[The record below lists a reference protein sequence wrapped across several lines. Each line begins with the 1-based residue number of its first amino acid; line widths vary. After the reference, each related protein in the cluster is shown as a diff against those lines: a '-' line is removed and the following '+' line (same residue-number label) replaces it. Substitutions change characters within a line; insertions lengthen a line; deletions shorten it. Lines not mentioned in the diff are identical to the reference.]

1 MQTATL
7 RYKYK
12 LKTKAN
18 TFELYQACNVAGLI
32 WNHCIAI
39 QRKFYRRYGKDGYV
53 SRSVMQKHF
62 TTERLKKRPGYAH
75 YLHLNA
81 QARQII
87 VQRVDD
93 AYQRFFDGNAKG
105 KPRFKKV
112 KKYSSFELT
121 QSGWKLLDS
130 ASQRYGKIRIFG
142 KVYRFHLHR
151 RIAGQIKR
159 VAVVRKGGRYWLS
172 FVLQNVPVE
181 QRQAEYE
188 RQAAAFDFGLKT
200 FLTADDG
207 TRYDSPAFYGLK
219 RNLLALKRANRR
231 LSRKQKGSRNW
242 DRANRQLQRLQFH
255 IANLR
260 ADYHWKLAHE
270 LCQRHQVL
278 FFETLNIDGMKRLWG
293 RKVSDLGFYSFLK
306 KLEWVKEKYGTEI
319 ETIDQWEA
327 TSKKCSCCGDMQE
340 MPLRQRVYECG
351 RCGLVLDR
359 DHNAARNIYRAGMAR
374 RQRDMLDGACAA
386 VLLDDELAL
395 RGVP

>member
-18 TFELYQACNVAGLI
+18 TFELYQACNVAGLV
-32 WNHCIAI
+32 WNHCIAL
-39 QRKFYRRYGKDGYV
+39 QRRYYKLTGKHIPYSTLQAHIGTKLRMRRPKYG
-53 SRSVMQKHF
+53 HW
-62 TTERLKKRPGYAH
+62 KRY
-75 YLHLNA
+75 LNA
-81 QARQII
+81 QATQGI
-87 VQRVDD
+87 VRRVDV
-93 AYQRFFDGNAKG
+93 AYDRFFKG
-105 KPRFKKV
+105 LSRLPRFKKV

-121 QSGWKLLDS
+121 QNGWKLLDS
-130 ASQRYGKIRIFG
+130 KSRRYGKIRIFG

-151 RIAGQIKR
+151 VLVGRISSVSVI
-159 VAVVRKGGRYWLS
+159 RKGGRYWLS
-172 FVLQNVPVE
+172 FVLKNVPVE

-207 TRYDSPAFYGLK
+207 TKYDSPAFYGLK
-219 RNLLALKRANRR
+219 RNLRALKRANRR
-231 LSRKQKGSRNW
+231 LSRKQKGSKNW

-270 LCQRHQVL
+270 LCQRHQIL
-278 FFETLNIDGMKRLWG
+278 IFETLNIDGMKRLWG

-319 ETIDQWEA
+319 VPIDQWEA
-327 TSKKCSCCGDMQE
+327 TSKTCSCCGHVQE

-351 RCGLVLDR
+351 GCSMVLDR
-359 DHNAARNIYRAGMAR
+359 DHNAARNIYRAGMALC
-374 RQRDMLDGACAA
+374 QREQSDGACAA
-386 VLLDDELAL
+386 VPLDDELVL
-395 RGVP
+395 RGAP

>member
-1 MQTATL
+1 MPTATL

-32 WNHCIAI
+32 WNHCIAL
-39 QRKFYRRYGKDGYV
+39 QRKVYQRYGAYV
-53 SRSVMQKHF
+53 SRFVMQKHIAKL
-62 TTERLKKRPGYAH
+62 RMRHPKYAH
-75 YLHLNA
+75 WKQLNA
-81 QARQII
+81 QATQII
-87 VQRVDD
+87 VQRVDG
-93 AYQRFFDGNAKG
+93 AYQRFFKGDAG

-121 QSGWKLLDS
+121 QNGWKLLDS
-130 ASQRYGKIRIFG
+130 ASRRYGKIMIFG

-188 RQAAAFDFGLKT
+188 RKAAAFDFGLKT

-207 TRYDSPAFYGLK
+207 TKYDSPAFYGLK

-231 LSRKQKGSRNW
+231 LSRKQKGSKNW
-242 DRANRQLQRLQFH
+242 DRANRQLQRLQSH

-327 TSKKCSCCGDMQE
+327 TSKKCSCCGHVQA
-340 MPLRQRVYECG
+340 MPLRQRVYECEG
-351 RCGLVLDR
+351 CDMVLDR
-359 DHNAARNIYRAGMAR
+359 DHNAARNIYRAGMALCR
-374 RQRDMLDGACAA
+374 RDMSVGACAA
-386 VLLDDELAL
+386 VPFDDELAL
-395 RGVP
+395 RGAP